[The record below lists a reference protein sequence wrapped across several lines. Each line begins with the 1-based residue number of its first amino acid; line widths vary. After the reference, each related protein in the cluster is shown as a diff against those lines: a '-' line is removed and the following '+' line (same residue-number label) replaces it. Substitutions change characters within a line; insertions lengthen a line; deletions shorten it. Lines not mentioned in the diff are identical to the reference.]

1 MLMHTLFYPSLAGFL
16 FCFIMLFYFI
26 SKYRGD
32 DEVQPEEKPQEPEY
46 SPIAEI
52 EPLPAAEPSQPGMG
66 DVAESV
72 LEMQNIVE
80 QKTGAQDTRIDGL
93 INEINETLAAVEKL
107 DPKQMQ
113 QIQPSI
119 NALMTELESLRNM
132 QEDGTSHPAA

>member
-1 MLMHTLFYPSLAGFL
+1 
-16 FCFIMLFYFI
+16 
-26 SKYRGD
+26 
-32 DEVQPEEKPQEPEY
+32 
-46 SPIAEI
+46 
-52 EPLPAAEPSQPGMG
+52 MG

-132 QEDGTSHPAA
+132 QEDGTSHPAAWIRPMFLPRS